1 MIPEWAFKIPLNL
14 VFCSAKDFDL
24 DPHLVAAI
32 VNQESRGMT
41 YAARYEP
48 LFRYLEKP
56 ADHAKQQGI
65 SVETEEMLQKTSFGL
80 LQIMGGTARFIGYS
94 GALPALF
101 KPDTNLYW
109 GCRYL
114 KRLKGQYPDIKDMV
128 AAYNAGSPR
137 KDSTGAYVNQ
147 SYVDS
152 VLRFYN
158 ELKSS

>member
-14 VFCSAKDFDL
+14 IYCKAKEFEL
-24 DPHLVAAI
+24 DQAIVAAI

-56 ADHAKQQGI
+56 EFHAKQQGI
-65 SVETEEMLQKTSFGL
+65 SKETEEMLQKTSFGL

-109 GCRYL
+109 GCKYL
-114 KRLKGQYPDIKDMV
+114 KRLKGQYPDLKDMIS
-128 AAYNAGSPR
+128 AYNAGSPR
-137 KDSTGAYVNQ
+137 KDAKGVYSNQ
-147 SYVDS
+147 HYVDN
-152 VLRFYN
+152 VLRFYH
-158 ELKSS
+158 ELIGS